1 MGQREAWNR
10 DHGTEGDME
19 QRPWNRGRHGTETIE
34 QRETWSFSDVHTS
47 QFYLWWWQ
55 PSGVRIAVKTISR
68 ILKPLWKG
76 GGREG
81 GRRGGEEGGEGGG
94 REVRGWGG
102 GVEDKLDVVP
112 LETWN
117 QPTTSFS

>member
-1 MGQREAWNR
+1 MGQWEAWNR

-47 QFYLWWWQ
+47 HNEFYLWWWQ
-55 PSGVRIAVKTISR
+55 PSGVRIAVKTICC

-76 GGREG
+76 GGQEG
-81 GRRGGEEGGEGGG
+81 GRRGRGSGGGGG
-94 REVRGWGG
+94 RGGGG
-102 GVEDKLDVVP
+102 GVKDKLQ
-112 LETWN
+112 LTLA
-117 QPTTSFS
+117 Q

>member
-47 QFYLWWWQ
+47 HNEFYLWWWQ
-55 PSGVRIAVKTISR
+55 PSGVCIAVKTISR

-76 GGREG
+76 GGQ
-81 GRRGGEEGGEGGG
+81 EGGG
-94 REVRGWGG
+94 REGG
-102 GVEDKLDVVP
+102 GGGRREGRGEGGRSGGGEGGLRTNLMLFP
-112 LETWN
+112 
-117 QPTTSFS
+117 